1 MSSLFDLT
9 GRRALVTGASR
20 GLGEAM
26 ARALAAHGAE
36 VVLVARS
43 SDDLQ
48 RVVDGI
54 SAKGG
59 RAHAVPCDLAD
70 SGAAESMVEQVER
83 EIGPI
88 EVLVNNAGLIR
99 RSPAE
104 EYPVEAW
111 EEVLALDLSV
121 PFRLAQTVGRGM
133 LDRGE
138 GSIITIA
145 SLLSF
150 SGGLNVAAYTAAK
163 HGVAGI
169 TRALANE
176 WGARGVRVNAIA
188 PGYFHTAATAAIQEN
203 PERYEAL
210 RRRIPMGRWGE
221 PEDLAG
227 AVVFLA
233 SRASA
238 YVNGH
243 ILAVDGGWLAG

>member
-1 MSSLFDLT
+1 MRSLFDLA
-9 GRRALVTGASR
+9 GQCALVTGASR

-43 SDDLQ
+43 SGDLE
-48 RVVDGI
+48 RVRGEI
-54 SAKGG
+54 EQSGG
-59 RAHAVPCDLAD
+59 CAHAVPCDL
-70 SGAAESMVEQVER
+70 GATGAPHLLVEQVER
-83 EIGPI
+83 ERGAID
-88 EVLVNNAGLIR
+88 VLVNNAGIIR
-99 RSPAE
+99 RAPAE
-104 EYPVEAW
+104 AYPAEAW
-111 EEVLALDLSV
+111 DAVLALDLGV
-121 PFRLAQTVGRGM
+121 PFRLAQSVGRGM
-133 LDRGE
+133 LERGR
-138 GSIITIA
+138 GSIINVA

-150 SGGLNVAAYTAAK
+150 GGGVNVAAYTAAK

-176 WGARGVRVNAIA
+176 WGAHGVRVNAVA
-188 PGYFHTAATAAIQEN
+188 PGYFHTDATAALQKDS
-203 PERYEAL
+203 ERYESL

-243 ILAVDGGWLAG
+243 ILAVDGGWLAA